1 MKKLFTWASKWWP
14 GLIPLA
20 VMWGFAAWNNTLPVE
35 ADLSARSSAALKD
48 TVLDKTRIAVDGR
61 DVSLAADAFSEEG
74 RRDAVMAVET
84 VPGVR
89 LVDDRTRLVPEAKPF
104 VWNAERDVV
113 RVTLSGSA
121 PLPSMKGRLTE
132 AARKEVGG
140 VEVADQMGLARGAP
154 PRFEAAATLLLDQIG
169 KLKDGKITI
178 TDTKVN
184 LSGMARDLGGREAIV
199 AALKNLPEGFS
210 IAANDVKAPPYIF
223 QAYKDPV
230 AATVTLTGYVPD
242 NTIHA
247 AIATSA
253 ARKFFTEKVVDNLKA
268 SIGAPGSFNTAVIAA
283 LGALS
288 RLSTGTLVVSDRE
301 VKLSGDA
308 LYEGAA
314 NDIRAGLGKDFP
326 KNWQYKPEITVKP
339 AAGPVDGTVCQQL
352 FSELLAK
359 GKIRFA
365 AKRADIDPDS
375 AAILDHLIETAL
387 RCPTTNVEVAGH
399 TDADGE
405 DGFNRALSEKRAQAV
420 IDYLVKAGLPASRF
434 TAVGHWQH
442 AAARRQRHR
451 RRQGAEPPYRIPGE
465 VTMPYLVSFH
475 LGWLIGSLLL
485 GFCMGWISVVQRGNG
500 TSKVTARWLAALA
513 AALVAASFARVV
525 PGRFGYWLD
534 LGLIMFACYLVGCTI
549 GAWLRDRVVS
559 RSMRTG

>member
-1 MKKLFTWASKWWP
+1 MQKLFLWASKWWP

-35 ADLSARSSAALKD
+35 ADLSARSTAALRD
-48 TVLDKTRIAVDGR
+48 TVLDKTRITVDGR
-61 DVSLAADAFSEEG
+61 DVSLAAEAFSEEG
-74 RRDAVMAVET
+74 RRDAVMAVEM

-89 LVDDRTRLVPEAKPF
+89 LVDDLTRLVPEAKPF

-121 PLPSMKGRLTE
+121 PLPSMKQRLTE
-132 AARKEVGG
+132 AARKEVNG

-154 PRFEAAATLLLDQIG
+154 PRFEAAAMLLLDQIG

-178 TDTKVN
+178 SDTKVN
-184 LSGMARDLGGREAIV
+184 LSGMARELGGREAIA

-210 IAANDVKAPPYIF
+210 VAANDIKAPPYIF

-242 NTIHA
+242 NNVHA

-253 ARKFFTEKVVDNLKA
+253 SRKFFGEKVVDNLKA
-268 SIGAPGSFNTAVIAA
+268 SIGAPGSFNTAVVAA

-352 FSELLAK
+352 FTELLNK

-365 AKRADIDPDS
+365 TKRADIDPDS

-387 RCPTTNVEVAGH
+387 RCPTTNIEVAGH

-405 DGFNRALSEKRAQAV
+405 DSFNQALSEKRAQAV
-420 IDYLVKAGLPASRF
+420 IDYLVKAGLPATRF
-434 TAVGHWQH
+434 TAVGYGATQPL
-442 AAARRQRHR
+442 AGNDTDDGKAQNRRI
-451 RRQGAEPPYRIPGE
+451 EF
-465 VTMPYLVSFH
+465 LV
-475 LGWLIGSLLL
+475 
-485 GFCMGWISVVQRGNG
+485 R
-500 TSKVTARWLAALA
+500 
-513 AALVAASFARVV
+513 
-525 PGRFGYWLD
+525 
-534 LGLIMFACYLVGCTI
+534 
-549 GAWLRDRVVS
+549 
-559 RSMRTG
+559 